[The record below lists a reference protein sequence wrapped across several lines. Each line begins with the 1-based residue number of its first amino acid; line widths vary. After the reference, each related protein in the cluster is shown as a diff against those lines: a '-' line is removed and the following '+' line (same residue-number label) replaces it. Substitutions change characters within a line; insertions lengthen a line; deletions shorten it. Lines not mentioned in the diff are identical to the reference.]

1 MNGTSAATWKTAT
14 AHGRFVISYVSLLP
28 VQYFKVLYS
37 CDRFY
42 CETYPMVLGAQYDML
57 LTGPY
62 TEETV
67 IEFLYKYTAHNNRG
81 DQIWESRVSRWY
93 CFLPPLWCLL
103 TLMVFTYLFRCLTLF
118 CEISDNVNVN
128 LNESWCWKNYY
139 CYKWQPSATG

>member
-1 MNGTSAATWKTAT
+1 VSGQCEHVKVVGSLPQLNEWNFGCNMEDRNGAWTVRNHS
-14 AHGRFVISYVSLLP
+14 FSFLP
-28 VQYFKVLYS
+28 VQYLKVLYS

-67 IEFLYKYTAHNNRG
+67 IEFLYKYTAHNNQG

-93 CFLPPLWCLL
+93 CFLLVLSSLYDVC
-103 TLMVFTYLFRCLTLF
+103 
-118 CEISDNVNVN
+118 
-128 LNESWCWKNYY
+128 
-139 CYKWQPSATG
+139 